1 MLLQWES
8 QAAALQ
14 LLGHASA
21 HTTAEYAKSELRQ
34 LRELGGASLGRATWE
49 ALTEAEL
56 RLVRRRLLRFR
67 DKCGA
72 RAHGQETV

>member
-34 LRELGGASLGRATWE
+34 LRELVERA
-49 ALTEAEL
+49 
-56 RLVRRRLLRFR
+56 
-67 DKCGA
+67 
-72 RAHGQETV
+72 

>member
-34 LRELGGASLGRATWE
+34 LRELVERAW
-49 ALTEAEL
+49 AEQPG
-56 RLVRRRLLRFR
+56 
-67 DKCGA
+67 K
-72 RAHGQETV
+72 H